1 MAPLRLTLKV
11 ASGARPVE
19 PMAPLPSTLEVVN
32 FAERPIAYSH

>member
-1 MAPLRLTLKV
+1 MAPLPSTLKA

-32 FAERPIAYSH
+32 FAGRPIAYSH